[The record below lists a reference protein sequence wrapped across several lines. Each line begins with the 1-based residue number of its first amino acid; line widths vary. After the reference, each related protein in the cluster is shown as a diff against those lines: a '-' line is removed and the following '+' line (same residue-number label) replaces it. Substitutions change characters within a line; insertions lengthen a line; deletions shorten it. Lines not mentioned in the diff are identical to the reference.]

1 MRCELNLENI
11 FESEK
16 VKTIL
21 SEETQSKSTEKKKE
35 RGKDYSN
42 DLYKTITQILR
53 KERYH
58 LVSAIKI
65 NEEVKE
71 ICEKLAKKIGKENET
86 N

>member
-1 MRCELNLENI
+1 MNLENI

>member
-1 MRCELNLENI
+1 LNLENI